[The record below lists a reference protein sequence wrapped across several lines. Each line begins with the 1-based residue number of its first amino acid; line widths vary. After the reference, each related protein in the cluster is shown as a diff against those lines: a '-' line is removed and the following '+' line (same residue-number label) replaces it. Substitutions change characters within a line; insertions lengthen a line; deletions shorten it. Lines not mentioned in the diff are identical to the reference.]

1 MPIRINLL
9 AEAQAAEDL
18 RRRDPVKRV
27 VAIAVLAVAAMLVWW
42 GSLQVKVMVASRQ
55 WSAAQNQI
63 DTETNAYQ
71 IALNNNAQITSTKS
85 KLSELKKLTNARML
99 QGNLLNALQKVT
111 VDNVQLTS
119 IKVDQAFIPNQHAGK
134 TQSVTERTI
143 VTLDGRDTS
152 SNPGDQVGK
161 FKTALAAQ
169 AYFKQMLE
177 LTNGITLIDESPPQ
191 QDNSGKT
198 FVLFTLQCHFPDKK
212 R

>member
-9 AEAQAAEDL
+9 AEAQAAEDS

-27 VAIAVLAVAAMLVWW
+27 VLFGILSVIVILVWW
-42 GSLQVKVMVASRQ
+42 STLQMKVMMANHQ
-55 WSAAQNQI
+55 WSSMQYKI
-63 DTETNAYQ
+63 DAETNSFQ
-71 IALNNNAQITSTKS
+71 IAQNNNAQIAAEKS
-85 KLSELKKLTNARML
+85 KLLELKQLTNARML

-111 VDNVQLTS
+111 VDNVQLTA
-119 IKVDQAFIPNQHAGK
+119 IKVDQSFDPQKGK
-134 TQSVTERTI
+134 NPSVIEKTT
-143 VTLDGRDTS
+143 VTLDARDSS

-161 FKTALAAQ
+161 FKAALAAQ
-169 AYFKQMLE
+169 PYFRQMLVR
-177 LTNGITLIDESPPQ
+177 TNGITLIDESSPQ

>member
-27 VAIAVLAVAAMLVWW
+27 VVIAVLAVAGMLVWW
-42 GSLQVKVMVASRQ
+42 STLQVKVMVANRQ

-71 IALNNNAQITSTKS
+71 IALANNAQIAATKM
-85 KLSELKKLTNARML
+85 KLSQLKQLTNARML

-111 VDNVQLTS
+111 VDNVQLTQ
-119 IKVDQAFIPNQHAGK
+119 IKVDQAFFPNQRAGK
-134 TQSVTERTI
+134 TQSITERTV
-143 VTLDGRDTS
+143 VTLDARDSS

-169 AYFKQMLE
+169 AYFKQMLDP
-177 LTNGITLIDESPPQ
+177 TNGITLIDESPPQ
-191 QDNSGKT
+191 QDISGKT
-198 FVLFTLQCHFPDKK
+198 FVTFTLQCHFPDKK